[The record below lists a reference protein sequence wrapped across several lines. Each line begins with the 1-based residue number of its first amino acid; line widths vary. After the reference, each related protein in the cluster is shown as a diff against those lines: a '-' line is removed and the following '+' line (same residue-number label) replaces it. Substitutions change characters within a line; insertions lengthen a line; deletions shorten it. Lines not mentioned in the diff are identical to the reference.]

1 MAQQNID
8 FGTFPDDPDAD
19 AIRTAF
25 QKVQNNFSEL
35 YTVTSDSS
43 VTSVNRS
50 SGSGITVNAPTGNV
64 VVSANVYRVEVSTST
79 LSIGIGANNLPPP
92 ALYTSG
98 SQTLVIDLPANITT
112 NNFTTTGNAN
122 IGGYAN
128 VLGNINSGNLNTS
141 GVLAATGNVTGGNL
155 TTGGVLAATG
165 NVTGGNLT
173 TGGTLSVTG
182 NANVGNIGATAGIFT
197 GNIISLNANLGN
209 SASANYFVGDGSLLT
224 NVIPV
229 AGPVISNGT
238 SYINVATSG
247 GNIVSNVAGSTVLIL
262 SASGSDL
269 TGYSNVTGNIS
280 ASNASLGN
288 SVTAN
293 YFLGNLYGTAN
304 TAATVTSATQSNITS
319 VGTLISLD
327 VNGTINAV
335 AFTANTG
342 IFTGN
347 GSGLSALV
355 GANVSGFVANAN
367 VANTAYAVA
376 GANVSGEVSFAAT
389 ANAVAGAN
397 VSGEVSF
404 AATANA
410 VAGAN
415 VSGTVANAS
424 HSSTANTVTTAA
436 QPNITSTGTLTSL
449 DVTGN
454 ITAGNVYANSGTIG
468 ANLLTGTLT
477 TNTQS
482 NITQVGTLVALNVTG
497 NVIAGNVYANSGTI
511 QANNFVGNGAGL
523 TNISVGAG
531 SYIENGNSNISISAN
546 SNASFNIAGN
556 TNVMVVTDTGANING
571 YANVS
576 GNITA
581 GNITATGL
589 TGALVTSTQPNITS
603 LGTLTGLTV
612 TGISNLGPNSNVTI
626 TGGVANAFLKTNG
639 SGSLSWDTATLLPA
653 QGSATQVIFND
664 GGSTYAGNANLT
676 FNKLNGALTV
686 GGNVNAGNVSG
697 GNTVTAN
704 FLQGVITTS
713 SQPNIT
719 EVGSLGYLI
728 VSGNLNAGNIV
739 GNINANNIISG
750 TLSQSRLAN
759 SSLTINGT
767 SISLG
772 GSGNVTANTTQ
783 TLTFGNYL
791 TGTSFNGGTAN
802 TIAVDG
808 TSVATANT
816 VVARD
821 SNGSFSANIITATL
835 SGAATSATTA
845 GTVTT
850 AAQPNITSV
859 GTLTSLAVAGNVTMA
874 NSVASSFT
882 ITGVTTG
889 ITAAGTVQANAT
901 ALTKAMNVVSTV
913 PSGTGVI
920 LPTAVA
926 GMVVYITNTSANSLF
941 VYPGSGAQINL
952 LGTNSAF
959 THASNATITFI
970 APTSTQWYTTSATYV

>member
-112 NNFTTTGNAN
+112 NNFATTGNAN

-128 VLGNINSGNLNTS
+128 VIGNI
-141 GVLAATGNVTGGNL
+141 TGGNL
-155 TTGGVLAATG
+155 TTGGVLTATG
-165 NVTGGNLT
+165 NITGGNVIT
-173 TGGTLSVTG
+173 SGTLSVTG

-319 VGTLISLD
+319 VGTLTSLD

-335 AFTANTG
+335 AITANTG

-355 GANVSGFVANAN
+355 GANVSGFVPNAN
-367 VANTAYAVA
+367 VANTAFAVA
-376 GANVSGEVSFAAT
+376 GANVSGAVSFAT
-389 ANAVAGAN
+389 
-397 VSGEVSF
+397 
-404 AATANA
+404 TANA

-424 HSSTANTVTTAA
+424 HASTANTVTTAS

-454 ITAGNVYANSGTIG
+454 VTAGNVYANSGTIG
-468 ANLLTGTLT
+468 ANLLTGT
-477 TNTQS
+477 
-482 NITQVGTLVALNVTG
+482 
-497 NVIAGNVYANSGTI
+497 
-511 QANNFVGNGAGL
+511 
-523 TNISVGAG
+523 
-531 SYIENGNSNISISAN
+531 
-546 SNASFNIAGN
+546 
-556 TNVMVVTDTGANING
+556 
-571 YANVS
+571 
-576 GNITA
+576 
-581 GNITATGL
+581 
-589 TGALVTSTQPNITS
+589 
-603 LGTLTGLTV
+603 
-612 TGISNLGPNSNVTI
+612 
-626 TGGVANAFLKTNG
+626 
-639 SGSLSWDTATLLPA
+639 
-653 QGSATQVIFND
+653 
-664 GGSTYAGNANLT
+664 
-676 FNKLNGALTV
+676 
-686 GGNVNAGNVSG
+686 
-697 GNTVTAN
+697 
-704 FLQGVITTS
+704 
-713 SQPNIT
+713 
-719 EVGSLGYLI
+719 
-728 VSGNLNAGNIV
+728 
-739 GNINANNIISG
+739 
-750 TLSQSRLAN
+750 
-759 SSLTINGT
+759 
-767 SISLG
+767 
-772 GSGNVTANTTQ
+772 
-783 TLTFGNYL
+783 
-791 TGTSFNGGTAN
+791 
-802 TIAVDG
+802 
-808 TSVATANT
+808 
-816 VVARD
+816 
-821 SNGSFSANIITATL
+821 
-835 SGAATSATTA
+835 
-845 GTVTT
+845 
-850 AAQPNITSV
+850 
-859 GTLTSLAVAGNVTMA
+859 
-874 NSVASSFT
+874 
-882 ITGVTTG
+882 
-889 ITAAGTVQANAT
+889 
-901 ALTKAMNVVSTV
+901 
-913 PSGTGVI
+913 
-920 LPTAVA
+920 
-926 GMVVYITNTSANSLF
+926 
-941 VYPGSGAQINL
+941 
-952 LGTNSAF
+952 
-959 THASNATITFI
+959 
-970 APTSTQWYTTSATYV
+970 